1 MGKIM
6 RTLVIIGILIPPVL
20 LWSVPDI
27 PLNDKLLITGL
38 QLTVGFTTVVVL
50 EIIFKNRKKKRQNRD
65 RLYGVSV
72 KSM

>member
-20 LWSVPDI
+20 LWSAPDI
-27 PLNDKLLITGL
+27 HLNDKLLFTGL

-50 EIIFKNRKKKRQNRD
+50 EVIFRNRKKKRA
-65 RLYGVSV
+65 
-72 KSM
+72 K

>member
-20 LWSVPDI
+20 LWSAPDI
-27 PLNDKLLITGL
+27 PVNDKLLFTGL

-50 EIIFKNRKKKRQNRD
+50 EVIFRNRKKKRA
-65 RLYGVSV
+65 
-72 KSM
+72 K

>member
-20 LWSVPDI
+20 LWSAPDI
-27 PLNDKLLITGL
+27 PLNDKLLFTGL

-50 EIIFKNRKKKRQNRD
+50 EVIFRNRKKK
-65 RLYGVSV
+65 GV
-72 KSM
+72 K

>member
-50 EIIFKNRKKKRQNRD
+50 EIIFKNRKKKRA
-65 RLYGVSV
+65 
-72 KSM
+72 K